1 MKLWGVVV
9 LLGIAAGQLPAQLP
23 AQLRS
28 TTQGVPDAREQ
39 YRIADRALRQNTAEV
54 EQLLDMRM
62 RHDLGL
68 MTSLDEHVVR
78 IDRPLTTREM
88 SIQQAELKSVEDSNQ
103 YIRTQL
109 QKLAAQ
115 ASLLAE
121 AAKQNTEQSDEG
133 QIMPQAGS
141 AMRNRPRTTGVANS
155 GSDMPMQAPAAP
167 GVEMANSRVSPEDLG
182 ALALDPLQAQIHGS
196 KDHLRVAKALFK
208 VGLALV
214 DRGEELRAQERLDA
228 AKDLDGRA
236 KIKLDLAI
244 AELKPLLQAKEPDF
258 VSLFYLGRCRELLF
272 RYSERHEGLS
282 LETSPSDFQRREQEV
297 RDPFLQI
304 SARDVKKTGAAGT
317 VEVLGLWGQAA
328 KTAMEHFRW
337 MNVNAG
343 YDQSPKIKSLT
354 WPGEDPQ

>member
-1 MKLWGVVV
+1 MKLCLAV
-9 LLGIAAGQLPAQLP
+9 LLSGAALAAQG
-23 AQLRS
+23 
-28 TTQGVPDAREQ
+28 TVEVHDQ

-68 MTSLDEHVVR
+68 LGALDEELVR
-78 IDRPLTTREM
+78 VDKPLTTREM
-88 SIQQAELKSVEDSNQ
+88 SLQRGELEKLDNDTQ
-103 YIRTQL
+103 YLRTQY

-115 ASLLAE
+115 ARLLAE
-121 AAKQNTEQSDEG
+121 AAKAAAEPADDG
-133 QIMPQAGS
+133 QLIPSAGRR
-141 AMRNRPRTTGVANS
+141 METGSRMNPGSPNAAGERGGMDLS
-155 GSDMPMQAPAAP
+155 GMMPAAP
-167 GVEMANSRVSPEDLG
+167 SGETSRSHVSPEDLG
-182 ALALDPLQAQIHGS
+182 ALALDPLRAQIHGS

-214 DRGEELRAQERLDA
+214 ERGEELRSQGRAEA
-228 AKDLDGRA
+228 AKDLDERA

-244 AELKPLLQAKEPDF
+244 VELQPLLDAKEPDF

-282 LETSPSDFQRREQEV
+282 LEKTQAEFQRREQLV

-304 SARDVKKTGAAGT
+304 SARDVQKTGAAET

-337 MNVNAG
+337 MNINAG
-343 YDQSPKIKSLT
+343 YDQGPKIQSLT
-354 WPGEDPQ
+354 WPGEDKL